1 MFFDQSIRHFNFTFV
16 NFSIYRA
23 VNAFPVDDWAISSPA
38 INQKDLLAET
48 IQGIDKHVELL
59 RKYHEHSHI
68 HCWTN
73 MFCITHAPGYM
84 VDPFT
89 RYDMTAK
96 EYVRSDLRDSKM
108 LLKFEHHGVYHK
120 VSNMHIRI
128 HLLHWYFYFNWCTS
142 LDGRPRDAITNTDL
156 KSRHTQQC
164 KGRTSKT
171 SIERRIS

>member
-38 INQKDLLAET
+38 KNQKDLLAET

-59 RKYHEHSHI
+59 RNYHDHSHI

-89 RYDMTAK
+89 RYDMTTK

-120 VSNMHIRI
+120 VSNIYVFISYTGNFILIGVPAWMGGH
-128 HLLHWYFYFNWCTS
+128 
-142 LDGRPRDAITNTDL
+142 A
-156 KSRHTQQC
+156 TQ
-164 KGRTSKT
+164 
-171 SIERRIS
+171 